1 MLWRVPSCSCALSV
15 SEEIGA
21 SVFVVVVNKEE
32 SIMFHVCIIIIIII
46 IIGVSAAQPTSS
58 MVSTGECG
66 CECEARIS
74 IKPIDLRQPANGRCD
89 L

>member
-1 MLWRVPSCSCALSV
+1 MLWRVSSCSCAASV

-21 SVFVVVVNKEE
+21 SVFVVVANKEE
-32 SIMFHVCIIIIIII
+32 SNMFHVCIIIIIII
-46 IIGVSAAQPTSS
+46 IGVYPAQSTNS
-58 MVSTGECG
+58 MVSISDCG

-74 IKPIDLRQPANGRCD
+74 FKPIDLRQPANGRCD